1 MRRVLS
7 KNPQVEQQRL
17 HRRAFFDTIDP
28 ENQALQVSC
37 AHLSL
42 NCVSEFHSI
51 VHELVYLSIMY
62 LFCVQ
67 ILISCFVKTSHFE
80 EYLRVKASNSS
91 FSSFQSSH
99 KGLLKLKLH
108 VICFPIFIYIPIVGT
123 DYKLVPCWE
132 LKLCNYI

>member
-17 HRRAFFDTIDP
+17 HRRVFFDTIDP

-42 NCVSEFHSI
+42 NSVSELHGI
-51 VHELVYLSIMY
+51 VHELVYLNIVY

-80 EYLRVKASNSS
+80 EYLRVKASDRS
-91 FSSFQSSH
+91 FSFFQSSEIACDLFPH
-99 KGLLKLKLH
+99 HLH
-108 VICFPIFIYIPIVGT
+108 IHSW
-123 DYKLVPCWE
+123 DNL
-132 LKLCNYI
+132 

>member
-28 ENQALQVSC
+28 ENQALQVRC

-42 NCVSEFHSI
+42 NCVSEFHGI

-99 KGLLKLKLH
+99 
-108 VICFPIFIYIPIVGT
+108 
-123 DYKLVPCWE
+123 
-132 LKLCNYI
+132 